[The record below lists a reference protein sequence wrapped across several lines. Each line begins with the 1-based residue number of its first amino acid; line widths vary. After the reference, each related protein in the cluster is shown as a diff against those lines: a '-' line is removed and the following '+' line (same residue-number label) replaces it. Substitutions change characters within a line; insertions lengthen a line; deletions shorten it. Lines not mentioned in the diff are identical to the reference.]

1 MIILTF
7 LFSIL
12 PYVCMLAIAG
22 ISPSKSFKL
31 IKDCFS
37 QPKSS
42 PYSLDLVEEMSYG
55 CAGFFFALALAF
67 MLLIWACMPFMF

>member
-7 LFSIL
+7 LFSMA
-12 PYVCMLAIAG
+12 PYVCMLAITG

-31 IKDCFS
+31 IQVCFS
-37 QPKSS
+37 QPKSP

-55 CAGFFFALALAF
+55 CVGFFFSLTLAF
-67 MLLIWACMPFMF
+67 MLLIWACMLFMF